1 MNTLDLY
8 IDHLQR
14 ELKKLEAEVALV
26 EAGKADGFGI
36 YHSFTEA
43 AVELNRAI
51 EFANEHGLTVRH
63 LTLENRKKR
72 DERAVEI
79 AKGLWLE
86 QNADDY
92 DWAISV
98 WPEMTS
104 PDDWSHEALE
114 LLEEAFTIMDKEKT
128 DD

>member
-8 IDHLQR
+8 IDHLHR
-14 ELKKLEAEVALV
+14 EFEKLEAEVALV
-26 EAGKADGFGI
+26 EAGGADGFGI
-36 YHSFTEA
+36 YHSLTDA

-63 LTLENRKKR
+63 LTPANRRKR
-72 DERAVEI
+72 DERAAEI
-79 AKGLWLE
+79 AKELWLE
-86 QNADDY
+86 QNADNY
-92 DWAISV
+92 DWAASV

-104 PDDWSHEALE
+104 PDDWSREALV

>member
-14 ELKKLEAEVALV
+14 ELKNLEAEVALV

-36 YHSFTEA
+36 YHSLTET

-51 EFANEHGLTVRH
+51 DFANEHGLTVRH
-63 LTLENRKKR
+63 LTPENRKKR
-72 DERAVEI
+72 EDRALEL
-79 AKGLWLE
+79 AKELWLQ
-86 QNADDY
+86 QNCDEH
-92 DWAISV
+92 DWAEMA
-98 WPEMTS
+98 WAEMTS
-104 PDDWSHEALE
+104 PDDWSHEVFV
-114 LLEEAFTIMDKEKT
+114 LLEEAYAIMDKEKT

>member
-14 ELKKLEAEVALV
+14 ELNRLEAEAALV

-36 YHSFTEA
+36 YHSLTDA
-43 AVELNRAI
+43 AVELNRAV

-63 LTLENRKKR
+63 LTPENRKKR
-72 DERAVEI
+72 DDRAVEI
-79 AKGLWLE
+79 AKELWLE

-92 DWAISV
+92 DWAKMAWAEIT
-98 WPEMTS
+98 M
-104 PDDWSHEALE
+104 PDDWSHEALV
-114 LLEEAFTIMDKEKT
+114 LLEEAFTIMDKEKN

>member
-14 ELKKLEAEVALV
+14 ELKELEAEVALV

-36 YHSFTEA
+36 YHSLTDA
-43 AVELNRAI
+43 TVELNGAI

-63 LTLENRKKR
+63 LTPENRKKR
-72 DERAVEI
+72 DERAVDI

>member
-8 IDHLQR
+8 INHLKNNLR
-14 ELKKLEAEVALV
+14 KLEREVELV
-26 EAGKADGFGI
+26 EAGKSDSFGI
-36 YHSFTEA
+36 YHSLTDA
-43 AVELNRAI
+43 TVELNQAVD
-51 EFANEHGLTVRH
+51 FANEHGLTVRY
-63 LTLENRKKR
+63 LTAENRKKR

-86 QNADDY
+86 QNRDDHN
-92 DWAISV
+92 WAQMA
-98 WPEMTS
+98 WAEMTS
-104 PDDWSHEALE
+104 PDDWSTDALL